1 MRCLYCGKELALLKR
16 WTGGGEFCSD
26 AHRQQYQ
33 DEYNQLALNRL
44 LQAKPPSEEKSPG
57 TPAPAANQPE
67 EKRAEETKKPEP
79 PARPRVEPTAPVAA
93 PPPPAS
99 PQPVSVSKPAV
110 VSTPVVEHR
119 PAARYSEPESAPVMV
134 EEEEPAPAELGSFLV
149 EIPVPAIPEV
159 PEMATVEI
167 GFEHDAQPALPQ
179 RDPDPWGTLLVG
191 AGRVALTPS
200 DRFRDWAA
208 PRGERRL
215 ESREIGHSTPIID
228 FNLGVASETGLTKIS
243 EEPMDFLVFPHPPQ
257 GSPPLWQ
264 EAEKE
269 FKFETEL
276 GVLAR
281 VTFGTTGLQDNA
293 EDVTVPA
300 VDDAPAA
307 VPAASSKAPEANT
320 LTADSTTTA
329 PPPPTAVESA
339 PAVPPAKESPRP
351 IPSAAPA
358 AGQSRT
364 TFPRPPLIASKA
376 PEQVAE
382 KTQEQ
387 PKPKDKVP
395 DLVKKPLPLTL
406 HGLAAGRGKPVQIIS
421 AAASSGVELQV
432 PRSTAVPMRPV
443 MILGP
448 APAVSPKP
456 EEKKPDEKRPERTV
470 VIKSDPKKIQPARI
484 DPRIVSS
491 KGRKP
496 EVRLPDFEKKEAE
509 KREPEKKDSDK
520 GFEKSA
526 DRSIEKTLEKSVQ
539 KTDVKPIAPASVP
552 ANEPAPRPAE
562 AKKQTDIK
570 LDPPLALKE
579 LPQVERYSQP
589 DLGLPSLSF
598 QDSGNFLTRLPM
610 PAKIGVAVGVVLAIA
625 GVIALGMKGGNGAA
639 ASAGPRVVAGP
650 PIAAVASG
658 WITDWG
664 AEPGVRRQH
673 EISILGPSMNLTDY
687 RLEFEAQIET
697 KAIGWVYRAL
707 DSKNYYVSK
716 LEIVK
721 PGLEPT
727 IALVRFAVING
738 EEQPRSQFPLK
749 IPVRIDTLYK
759 IRFDAIGDH
768 FTTWVLDQQVD
779 DWTDDH
785 IKRGGVG
792 LYNERGE
799 QMSLRG
805 SVNVVP
811 LVIKR

>member
-57 TPAPAANQPE
+57 KSAPASNQPE
-67 EKRAEETKKPEP
+67 EKPAVETKKPEP
-79 PARPRVEPTAPVAA
+79 ASQPRVEPFPPSAA
-93 PPPPAS
+93 PPPPA
-99 PQPVSVSKPAV
+99 PVSAPKPAV
-110 VSTPVVEHR
+110 VTAPVVEHQA
-119 PAARYSEPESAPVMV
+119 AARYSEPESAPVMV

-149 EIPVPAIPEV
+149 EIPVPASPEIAEV
-159 PEMATVEI
+159 ATVDIE
-167 GFEHDAQPALPQ
+167 FERSTQPELPH
-179 RDPDPWGTLLVG
+179 RNPDPWGTLLVG
-191 AGRVALTPS
+191 AGRVTLAPS
-200 DRFRDWAA
+200 ERFRDWAA

-215 ESREIGHSTPIID
+215 ESRELGYSAPVID
-228 FNLGVASETGLTKIS
+228 FNLRVAGETGLTKIS

-269 FKFETEL
+269 FKFEAEL
-276 GVLAR
+276 GSLAR
-281 VTFGTTGLQDNA
+281 VTFGTTGLQDN
-293 EDVTVPA
+293 EENST
-300 VDDAPAA
+300 
-307 VPAASSKAPEANT
+307 VPAASEEPTALSSAPSAALPPSETKVEPVA
-320 LTADSTTTA
+320 AVSA
-329 PPPPTAVESA
+329 PSVVESDAVESSVVESSLVEKA
-339 PAVPPAKESPRP
+339 LPAKESPRP
-351 IPSAAPA
+351 TPSPSSV
-358 AGQSRT
+358 AGGVPKTS
-364 TFPRPPLIASKA
+364 FLRPPLIASKA
-376 PEQVAE
+376 PEQAAAKAPEAPKQTE
-382 KTQEQ
+382 KL
-387 PKPKDKVP
+387 P

-406 HGLAAGRGKPVQIIS
+406 HGLAAGRGKPVQIVS
-421 AAASSGVELQV
+421 TAASSGVELQV
-432 PRSTAVPMRPV
+432 PRSSAVPMRPV

-448 APAVSPKP
+448 SPSPSAKV
-456 EEKKPDEKRPERTV
+456 EEKKPEEKRPERTV
-470 VIKSDPKKIQPARI
+470 VIKSDPKKIQPSRI
-484 DPRIVSS
+484 DPKMITS

-496 EVRLPDFEKKEAE
+496 EVPLPDFEKRAAERKEPE
-509 KREPEKKDSDK
+509 RKEPEKKDV
-520 GFEKSA
+520 
-526 DRSIEKTLEKSVQ
+526 EKTPPKSEAKTTVPAAVAEKENVPRSG
-539 KTDVKPIAPASVP
+539 DVKKPVDTKS
-552 ANEPAPRPAE
+552 EPPR
-562 AKKQTDIK
+562 
-570 LDPPLALKE
+570 ALKE
-579 LPQVERYSQP
+579 LPQVERYTQP

-598 QDSGNFLTRLPM
+598 QDSGNFFTRLPM
-610 PAKIGVAVGVVLAIA
+610 PAKIGVLAGVVLAIA

-639 ASAGPRVVAGP
+639 ASTGPHVVAGP
-650 PIAAVASG
+650 PIAAVGSG

-687 RLEFEAQIET
+687 RLEFEAQIEA
-697 KAIGWVYRAL
+697 KAIGWVYRAQ

-727 IALVRFAVING
+727 IALIRFAVING

-749 IPVRIDTLYK
+749 MPLRIDTLYK
-759 IRFDAIGDH
+759 IRFDAVGDH